1 MGILLFTEMKKVF
14 PINEFVLERAKKW
27 LLERRDGKGSF
38 FPNNSKV
45 NMNNFNFLELSIWW
59 IFSRVCKSCIHCL
72 GIV

>member
-38 FPNNSKV
+38 FSK
-45 NMNNFNFLELSIWW
+45 
-59 IFSRVCKSCIHCL
+59 
-72 GIV
+72 